1 MSQLGGR
8 LSNPHSWFL
17 IAEIGVNHENS
28 MDTAKKMI
36 EEAAMNGAS
45 AVKFQTYKAN
55 KLAIKDSPSYWDT
68 EKEPSKN
75 QFDLF
80 SKFDSFEQ
88 SNYIELSEYAKKCG
102 IEFMSTAFDMESL
115 EWIDPL
121 VEIHKIAS
129 ADITNI
135 PLIRAIAS
143 KAKPVCLS
151 TGAASFDEIETA
163 VNELKTYGNGE
174 IALLHC
180 VLNYPC
186 PDENAY
192 LGRIQELMI
201 RYPNVIIGYSDHTVP
216 DSESLAVIAAY
227 GMGARVI
234 EKHFTHD
241 KTLEGN
247 DHYHAM
253 DAADLK
259 QLSIRLNQVGS
270 MSKTPLESEFL
281 SSQEAAIQHARR
293 SIVTSRNINSGEVLT
308 SENLTT
314 KRPASGLSPL
324 NWDKLIGRVVK
335 EDLPEDYLISFKDTL
350 DDGV

>member
-1 MSQLGGR
+1 
-8 LSNPHSWFL
+8 
-17 IAEIGVNHENS
+17 
-28 MDTAKKMI
+28 
-36 EEAAMNGAS
+36 
-45 AVKFQTYKAN
+45 
-55 KLAIKDSPSYWDT
+55 
-68 EKEPSKN
+68 
-75 QFDLF
+75 
-80 SKFDSFEQ
+80 
-88 SNYIELSEYAKKCG
+88 
-102 IEFMSTAFDMESL
+102 MSTAFDIESL

-121 VEIHKIAS
+121 VGMHKIAS

-186 PDENAY
+186 LDENAY
-192 LGRIQELMI
+192 LGRIHELI
-201 RYPNVIIGYSDHTVP
+201 LRYPNVIIGYSDHTIP

-253 DAADLK
+253 DATDLE
-259 QLSIRLNQVGS
+259 QLSTRLNQIGS
-270 MSKTPLESEFL
+270 MSKTPSESEFL
-281 SSQEAAIQHARR
+281 SSQEAAIQNARR
-293 SIVTSRNINSGEVLT
+293 SIVTSRNINSGEVLS

-324 NWDKLIGRVVK
+324 NWDKLIGRIVK
-335 EDLPEDYLISFKDTL
+335 ENLPEDYLISFKDTL